1 VRGKMKRIEEQT
13 YYEILE
19 VSPNATVKEIQRAYE
34 HAKETFHRD
43 SLAIYSLFSEE
54 EVNEIQAAIE
64 EAYRVLADEALRNSY
79 DQSHLPTSSG
89 QKWEKPTEVVRI
101 SREKESS
108 LSFTGLS
115 FNVEE
120 EVYHGKTLRQIREK
134 MGIDL
139 KTISTE
145 TKISVRILEW
155 IEEEVLEK
163 LPASVYLKGF
173 LKGYAQALSLDP
185 KKVVEGYFQFLSES
199 RKGSSPPSPHS
210 TPFWRKREG

>member
-1 VRGKMKRIEEQT
+1 
-13 YYEILE
+13 
-19 VSPNATVKEIQRAYE
+19 VSPNVTVKEIQRAYE

-79 DQSHLPTSSG
+79 DRSHLPTSSG
-89 QKWEKPTEVVRI
+89 QKWEKPTEVQGI

-120 EVYHGKTLRQIREK
+120 EVYRGKILRQIREK

-145 TKISVRILEW
+145 TKISIKILEW

-163 LPASVYLKGF
+163 LPAPVYLKGF
-173 LKGYAQALSLDP
+173 LKGYAQSLGLDP
-185 KKVVEGYFQFLSES
+185 QKVVEGYFQFLSEN
-199 RKGSSPPSPHS
+199 RKGSSPPSPRS
-210 TPFWRKREG
+210 TPFWRRGEG